1 MRRWATEIKLELS
14 WFYGDLCTRVEAEE
28 GNGDDVRL
36 RRDSVTGMGGSA
48 TVRNSVRGRERG
60 TRERERE
67 NRARGCLS
75 MLKMQACE
83 SKVVIEAN
91 RERDFG
97 ATVVRRALSEL
108 AFSLLDLT
116 SRDQQPWTRNV
127 NHNHEPRTCN

>member
-1 MRRWATEIKLELS
+1 
-14 WFYGDLCTRVEAEE
+14 
-28 GNGDDVRL
+28 
-36 RRDSVTGMGGSA
+36 
-48 TVRNSVRGRERG
+48 
-60 TRERERE
+60 
-67 NRARGCLS
+67 